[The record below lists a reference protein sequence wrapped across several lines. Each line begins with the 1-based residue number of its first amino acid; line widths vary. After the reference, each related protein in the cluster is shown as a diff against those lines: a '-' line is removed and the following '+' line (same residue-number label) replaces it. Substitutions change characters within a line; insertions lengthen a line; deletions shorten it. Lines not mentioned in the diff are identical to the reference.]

1 MECYAAGWSS
11 ASFPGSDESG
21 GSPRTST
28 TTQQPWPASLPSPL
42 SSLPS
47 VGSPGHRSQSAYTAS
62 KVGKSD
68 GKQSFAA
75 LDRNDAVAPIPDGR
89 RSGVPLGSSTDSGPS
104 RPALPTEPRI
114 RYPRAS
120 LRQEPTRP
128 ACSFARRMVAVSAP
142 IAPRLCLRE
151 RPPAVPRDRA
161 RPGRHRRA
169 RTGPSP
175 GRTGRSFSRD
185 IR

>member
-1 MECYAAGWSS
+1 MGIAAPAAMLPMDLGREVISRREPKIRFLSS
-11 ASFPGSDESG
+11 APGSWWHNERPERG
-21 GSPRTST
+21 
-28 TTQQPWPASLPSPL
+28 QLLPNGDP
-42 SSLPS
+42 
-47 VGSPGHRSQSAYTAS
+47 VMTG
-62 KVGKSD
+62 
-68 GKQSFAA
+68 
-75 LDRNDAVAPIPDGR
+75 RNAPIPDGR

-104 RPALPTEPRI
+104 RPAPPTEPRI

-120 LRQEPTRP
+120 LRQVPTRP